1 MKDSKD
7 NIDELIKQALTE
19 EESEYLEKMGE
30 QTLMEEGLDLF
41 KGRRGWISI
50 WIGFVIFVV
59 FIGSIY
65 CAVQFFAVTEVKDL
79 MIYGGGFSA
88 SATLRC
94 WSVSS
99 IRSTNCP
106 PCWRATDRQ
115 AGRSHLW
122 TTLSL
127 PENTGPR
134 PSTRSWGTYATRWR

>member
-1 MKDSKD
+1 MKDAKD

-79 MIYGGGFSA
+79 MIYGGGFFFGMFMVTALKIWAWMQMDRNAIIRELKRIELQIA
-88 SATLRC
+88 SLKQKKA
-94 WSVSS
+94 
-99 IRSTNCP
+99 
-106 PCWRATDRQ
+106 A
-115 AGRSHLW
+115 
-122 TTLSL
+122 
-127 PENTGPR
+127 
-134 PSTRSWGTYATRWR
+134 

>member
-65 CAVQFFAVTEVKDL
+65 CAVKFFEVTEVKEL
-79 MIYGGGFSA
+79 MIWGGGFFFGMFMVTALKVWAWMQMDRNAIIRELKRIELQIA
-88 SATLRC
+88 SLKQKKTA
-94 WSVSS
+94 
-99 IRSTNCP
+99 
-106 PCWRATDRQ
+106 
-115 AGRSHLW
+115 
-122 TTLSL
+122 
-127 PENTGPR
+127 
-134 PSTRSWGTYATRWR
+134 